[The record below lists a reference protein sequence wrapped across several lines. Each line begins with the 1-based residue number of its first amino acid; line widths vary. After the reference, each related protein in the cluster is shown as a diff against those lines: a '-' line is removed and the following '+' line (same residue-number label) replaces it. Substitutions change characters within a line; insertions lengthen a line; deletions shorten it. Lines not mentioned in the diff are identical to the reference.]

1 MRTKQDIN
9 NLQLH
14 VLAAINDMNSPLGA
28 GNLQEILM
36 TNGIVISEAGIG
48 RLLRD
53 LRVSGYLDKIG
64 FQGHVITNK
73 GLEYLNELNKA
84 KQLDESLKN
93 LMNQS
98 GPLHGFS
105 LSDVLVARRALER
118 EAAFQAALNA
128 SDEEIARLEEII
140 KQQSCDLDKNE
151 KYTDLST
158 SFHTE
163 LINISG
169 VPLLKQL
176 YEFIGLSLQWQKRII
191 GAVNKIYAKPLKVTH
206 QNILNAIKERE
217 PEKAARLIG
226 EHLTYIMVNN
236 KKSTIK

>member
-1 MRTKQDIN
+1 MRNEKDIN
-9 NLQLH
+9 DLRLH
-14 VLAAINDMNSPLGA
+14 VLAAIKDLDSPLGA
-28 GNLQEILM
+28 GNLREILM

-53 LRVSGYLDKIG
+53 LRVSGYLSKIG
-64 FQGHVITNK
+64 FQGHVITDE
-73 GLEYLNELNKA
+73 GLQYLNELNES
-84 KQLDESLKN
+84 KQLNESLRN

-105 LSDVLVARRALER
+105 LADVLIARRALER

-128 SDEEIARLEEII
+128 SDEDIARLEEIVQ
-140 KQQSCDLDKNE
+140 QQSCDLNKNE
-151 KYTDLST
+151 KYANLST
-158 SFHTE
+158 SFHAE

-176 YEFIGLSLQWQKRII
+176 YEFIGLSLQWQKKII

-206 QNILNAIKERE
+206 QNVLNAIKERE

-226 EHLTYIMVNN
+226 EHLTYIMVGT
-236 KKSTIK
+236 KKAEKQ